1 MILRPRLIILDEPT
15 SALDVSVQA
24 QITEL
29 LKNLQ
34 RQHGTSYVFISH
46 DLRVVRSLAH
56 RVAVMKAGHV
66 VEQAPTG
73 DLFASPQQAYTQELI
88 RASLL

>member
-24 QITEL
+24 QIAEL

-34 RQHGTSYVFISH
+34 KRYGTSYLFISH

-56 RVAVMKAGHV
+56 RVAVMQAGKI
-66 VEQAPTG
+66 VEEASTEK
-73 DLFASPQQAYTQELI
+73 LFSTPQKEYTRELMT
-88 RASLL
+88 ASLL